1 MRSSR
6 AIVYLQRLG
15 EVAYQLSELED
26 DLRSL
31 VEEAERVARGAPALR
46 SRRHASRRLRG
57 RDLGALTVRLR
68 RYTPPSRSAGG
79 LRPRQNDDQI
89 DWTLL
94 EPFPDGWW
102 ASP

>member
-6 AIVYLQRLG
+6 AMLYLQRLG
-15 EVAYQLSELED
+15 ELASQLSELED
-26 DLRSL
+26 LRGL
-31 VEEAERVARGAPALR
+31 VEDAERSARVPALR

-57 RDLGALTVRLR
+57 RDVGALFVRLR
-68 RYTPPSRSAGG
+68 RRYPPPSRNAGA
-79 LRPRQNDDQI
+79 LRPPENDNQI

>member
-6 AIVYLQRLG
+6 AILYLQRLG
-15 EVAYQLSELED
+15 ELASQLSELED
-26 DLRSL
+26 LRSL
-31 VEEAERVARGAPALR
+31 VEDAERVARGAPALR

-57 RDLGALTVRLR
+57 RDLGALSVRLR

-79 LRPRQNDDQI
+79 LRPPQNDNQI
-89 DWTLL
+89 DWTLP

>member
-6 AIVYLQRLG
+6 AILYLQRLG
-15 EVAYQLSELED
+15 ELASQLSELED
-26 DLRSL
+26 LRSL
-31 VEEAERVARGAPALR
+31 VEDAERVAGGAPALR

-57 RDLGALTVRLR
+57 RDLGALSVRLR

-79 LRPRQNDDQI
+79 NQI
-89 DWTLL
+89 DWMLL